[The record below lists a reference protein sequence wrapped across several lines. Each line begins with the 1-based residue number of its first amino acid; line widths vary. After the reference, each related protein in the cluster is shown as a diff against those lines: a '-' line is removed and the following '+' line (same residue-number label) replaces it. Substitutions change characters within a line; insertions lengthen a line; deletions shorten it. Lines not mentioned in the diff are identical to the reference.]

1 MTKTIFTIFGIICLV
16 LLFLILVAALM
27 GSYPAFLI
35 VQKTSFYFLVL
46 SIGISLLDYSVRG
59 NGVWSW
65 ERLFQRIEPLPS
77 ILFFCSLVSGWW
89 WVALFSSLITLL
101 DFKRSEVAPWY
112 VLIYFHYSSLVGLR
126 RSDSAILLP
135 QFGQELFNWFSFCS
149 HLSLAFYFRN
159 RADFPCILRNFAYNG
174 TMEKDKRVNPPM
186 TSP

>member
-101 DFKRSEVAPWY
+101 DFKRSEVAP
-112 VLIYFHYSSLVGLR
+112 
-126 RSDSAILLP
+126 
-135 QFGQELFNWFSFCS
+135 
-149 HLSLAFYFRN
+149 
-159 RADFPCILRNFAYNG
+159 
-174 TMEKDKRVNPPM
+174 
-186 TSP
+186 